1 MTNVTIEIDSRETR
15 LLLLR
20 APQRIDRAL
29 RAAMTDS
36 LTLLLR
42 EQKTYPPKRAGSKY
56 ERTQVLKNSWS
67 KSGPRREGTAIVGEV
82 GSSGQTADYNKYV
95 QDQTQQASIH
105 RGRWT
110 NTAQETARRNGATIQ
125 RYFDRR
131 LREEFSR

>member
-1 MTNVTIEIDSRETR
+1 MTTVTIDIDSRAAR
-15 LLLLR
+15 LLLTR

-29 RAAMTDS
+29 RAAMEDS

-42 EQKTYPPKRAGSKY
+42 EQKTYPPQRMGSTYK
-56 ERTQVLKNSWS
+56 RTQVLKNSWS
-67 KSGPRREGTAIVGEV
+67 KVGPRREGTAIVGEV
-82 GSSGQTADYNKYV
+82 ASSGQTADYNVYV
-95 QDQTQQASIH
+95 QDQTQQAAIH

-110 NTAQETARRNGATIQ
+110 NTAQETARRNTTTVQ

>member
-1 MTNVTIEIDSRETR
+1 MTTVTIDIDSRAAR
-15 LLLLR
+15 LLLTR

-29 RAAMTDS
+29 RAAMEDS
-36 LTLLLR
+36 TVLLLR
-42 EQKTYPPKRAGSKY
+42 EQQTYPPQRTGSTYKRTGTL
-56 ERTQVLKNSWS
+56 RRSWHRPPI
-67 KSGPRREGTAIVGEV
+67 KREGTAIVGEV
-82 GSSGQTADYNKYV
+82 ASSGQTAPYNRYV

-110 NTAQETARRNGATIQ
+110 NTAQETARRNTTTVQ

>member
-1 MTNVTIEIDSRETR
+1 MTNVTIQIDSRETR
-15 LLLLR
+15 LMLLR
-20 APQRIDRAL
+20 APARIDRAL
-29 RAAMTDS
+29 RAGMTDS
-36 LTLLLR
+36 LTLLHR
-42 EQKTYPPKRAGSKY
+42 EMQTYPPKRAGSSY
-56 ERTQVLKNSWS
+56 VRTDVLKNSWS

-82 GSSGQTADYNKYV
+82 ASSGQTAPYNRYV

>member
-1 MTNVTIEIDSRETR
+1 MTTVTIDIDSRAAR
-15 LLLLR
+15 LLLTR

-29 RAAMTDS
+29 RAAMEDS
-36 LTLLLR
+36 TVLLLR
-42 EQKTYPPKRAGSKY
+42 EQQTYPPQRAGSKY
-56 ERTQVLKNSWS
+56 KRTNTLRRSWS
-67 KSGPRREGTAIVGEV
+67 RRIYRDGSGIVGEV
-82 GSSGQTADYNKYV
+82 GSSGNTAPYNRYV

-110 NTAQETARRNGATIQ
+110 NTAQETARRNTTTVQ

>member
-1 MTNVTIEIDSRETR
+1 MTNVTIQIDSRETR
-15 LLLLR
+15 LMLLR
-20 APQRIDRAL
+20 APSRIDRAL
-29 RAAMTDS
+29 RAAMEDS
-36 LTLLLR
+36 TTLLLR
-42 EQKTYPPKRAGSKY
+42 EQQTYPAQRTGTAYKR
-56 ERTQVLKNSWS
+56 TNTLKRSWHRPPI
-67 KSGPRREGTAIVGEV
+67 KREGGAIVGEV
-82 GSSGQTADYNKYV
+82 ASSGQTAPYNRYV

>member
-1 MTNVTIEIDSRETR
+1 MTTVTIDIDSRAAR
-15 LLLLR
+15 LLLTR

-29 RAAMTDS
+29 RAAMEDS
-36 LTLLLR
+36 TVLLLR
-42 EQKTYPPKRAGSKY
+42 EQQTYPPQRTGSTY
-56 ERTQVLKNSWS
+56 RRTNTLRRSWS
-67 KSGPRREGTAIVGEV
+67 RRIYRDGSGIVGEV
-82 GSSGQTADYNKYV
+82 GSSGNTAPYNRYV

-110 NTAQETARRNGATIQ
+110 NTAQETARRNTTTVQ

>member
-1 MTNVTIEIDSRETR
+1 MTTVTIDIDSREAR
-15 LLLLR
+15 LLLTR

-29 RAAMTDS
+29 RAAMEDS
-36 LTLLLR
+36 TVLLLR
-42 EQKTYPPKRAGSKY
+42 EQQTYPPQRAGSTYK
-56 ERTQVLKNSWS
+56 RTNTLRRSWS
-67 KSGPRREGTAIVGEV
+67 RRIRQEGSELVGEV
-82 GSSGQTADYNKYV
+82 GSSGNTAPYNRYV

-110 NTAQETARRNGATIQ
+110 NTAQETARRNTTTVQ

>member
-1 MTNVTIEIDSRETR
+1 MTTVTIDIDSREAR
-15 LLLLR
+15 LLLFR

-36 LTLLLR
+36 LNLLHR
-42 EQKTYPPKRAGSKY
+42 EQQTYPPQRMGSKY
-56 ERTQVLKNSWS
+56 KRTDVLKNSWS
-67 KSGPRREGTAIVGEV
+67 KVGPRREGTAIVGEV
-82 GSSGQTADYNKYV
+82 ASSGQTASYNVYV
-95 QDQTQQASIH
+95 QDQTMQATVH

-110 NTAQETARRNGATIQ
+110 NTAQETARRNQTTVQ